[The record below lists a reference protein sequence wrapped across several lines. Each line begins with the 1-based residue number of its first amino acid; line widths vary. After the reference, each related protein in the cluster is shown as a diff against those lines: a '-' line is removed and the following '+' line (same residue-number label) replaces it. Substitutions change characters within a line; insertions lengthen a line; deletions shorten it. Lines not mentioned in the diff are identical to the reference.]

1 MNQEIQPFNF
11 NGTTLRTLLIQGEP
25 WFVLADLVKAIGLTS
40 TSRVAERLREK
51 GVSKT
56 HTQTAGGR
64 QEVTIIDEGN
74 LYRVIM
80 RSNSP
85 AAEPFESWVTDEV
98 IPTIRKTG
106 TYTTPQTLEQRSL
119 ALMGEL
125 TAVVQQQRAELE
137 VVRPKAEQFD
147 DFLSAE
153 GSYAVGEAAKVLQ
166 RAGIEVGP
174 LRLFKK
180 LDELKW
186 TYLRGGERHIMQ
198 AAIERGYLTAKA
210 QTYFDQNAGV
220 LKMAAPQVRVT
231 TKGLTRL
238 REILLPSIEELTQ
251 IAS

>member
-11 NGTTLRTLLIQGEP
+11 NGLQLRALLLEGTP
-25 WFVLADLVKAIGLTS
+25 WFVAKDVAKLLDYSDAQALTRRLNPDEVQNRQFVGSNPRGENLLNESGLYNAIFG
-40 TSRVAERLREK
+40 SRKPEANTFR
-51 GVSKT
+51 
-56 HTQTAGGR
+56 
-64 QEVTIIDEGN
+64 N
-74 LYRVIM
+74 
-80 RSNSP
+80 
-85 AAEPFESWVTDEV
+85 WVTNDV
-98 IPTIRKTG
+98 LPTIRKTG

-125 TAVVQQQRAELE
+125 TAVVQQQQAELE

-153 GSYAVGEAAKVLQ
+153 GSYAVGDAAKVLQ

-180 LDELKW
+180 LDDLKW
-186 TYLRGGERHIMQ
+186 TYLRGGERHITQ

-210 QTYFDQNAGV
+210 QSYFDQNAGV
-220 LKMAAPQVRVT
+220 RKMAAPQVRVT

-238 REILLPSIEELTQ
+238 RELLLPPIEELTQ

>member
-11 NGTTLRTLLIQGEP
+11 NGLQLRALLINGEP
-25 WFVLADLVKAIGLTS
+25 WFVAMDVAQVLGYALASDITRHLDND
-40 TSRVAERLREK
+40 EK
-51 GVSKT
+51 GMENLHTPGGEQTVS
-56 HTQTAGGR
+56 
-64 QEVTIIDEGN
+64 TINESG
-74 LYRVIM
+74 LYSAIL
-80 RSNSP
+80 RSRKLE
-85 AAEPFESWVTDEV
+85 AKAFKKWVTNDV
-98 IPTIRKTG
+98 LPTIRKTG

-174 LRLFKK
+174 IRLFKK

-220 LKMAAPQVRVT
+220 RKMAAPQVRVT

>member
-11 NGTTLRTLLIQGEP
+11 NNLQLRALLINEEP
-25 WFVLADLVKAIGLTS
+25 WFIAMDVAQVLGYDDAWNMTRRLDPEEIQNLQIGGFGNRGVNLINESGLYSAILGS
-40 TSRVAERLREK
+40 QNPEA
-51 GVSKT
+51 KT
-56 HTQTAGGR
+56 
-64 QEVTIIDEGN
+64 
-74 LYRVIM
+74 
-80 RSNSP
+80 
-85 AAEPFESWVTDEV
+85 FKKWVTTDV
-98 IPTIRKTG
+98 LPTIRKTG

-180 LDELKW
+180 LDDLKW

-220 LKMAAPQVRVT
+220 RKMAAPQVRVT

>member
-25 WFVLADLVKAIGLTS
+25 WFVLSDLAKALGLTNAS
-40 TSRVAERLREK
+40 VVANRLREK

-56 HTQTAGGR
+56 YTPTAGGR
-64 QEVTIIDEGN
+64 QLTTIIDEGN

-85 AAEPFESWVTDEV
+85 AAEPFESWVTDDV
-98 IPTIRKTG
+98 LPTIRKTG

-174 LRLFKK
+174 QRLFKK
-180 LDELKW
+180 LDDLKW

-198 AAIERGYLTAKA
+198 VAIERGYLTAKA
-210 QTYFDQNAGV
+210 QTYFDQNAGIR
-220 LKMAAPQVRVT
+220 KMAAPQVRVT

>member
-11 NGTTLRTLLIQGEP
+11 NGLQLRALLINGEP
-25 WFVLADLVKAIGLTS
+25 WFVAADVANLLGYDLATNM
-40 TSRVAERLREK
+40 SRNLDSEEK
-51 GVSKT
+51 GIHNMNTLGGEQKVS
-56 HTQTAGGR
+56 
-64 QEVTIIDEGN
+64 IINESG
-74 LYRVIM
+74 LYSAIM
-80 RSNSP
+80 RSRKP
-85 AAEPFESWVTDEV
+85 EAKAFKKWVTNDV
-98 IPTIRKTG
+98 LPTIRKTG
-106 TYTTPQTLEQRSL
+106 EYKTPQTLEQRSL

-174 LRLFKK
+174 QRLFKK

-220 LKMAAPQVRVT
+220 RKMAAPQVRVT

>member
-11 NGTTLRTLLIQGEP
+11 NGMDLRAMLIEDQP
-25 WFVLADLVKAIGLTS
+25 WFVAGDVAKLLGYRIAPDLTRRLDEEEKGYAKVRTPGGNQEVGIINESGLYKAVFRANTENVKAF
-40 TSRVAERLREK
+40 
-51 GVSKT
+51 
-56 HTQTAGGR
+56 Q
-64 QEVTIIDEGN
+64 N
-74 LYRVIM
+74 
-80 RSNSP
+80 
-85 AAEPFESWVTDEV
+85 WVTKEV
-98 IPTIRKTG
+98 LPTIRKTG
-106 TYTTPQTLEQRSL
+106 EYKTPQTLEQRSL

-125 TAVVQQQRAELE
+125 TTVVQQQQAELE

-153 GSYAVGEAAKVLQ
+153 GSYAVGDAAKVLQ
-166 RAGIEVGP
+166 RAGIEIGP

-180 LDELKW
+180 LDDLKW

-220 LKMAAPQVRVT
+220 RKMAAPQVRVT

>member
-11 NGTTLRTLLIQGEP
+11 NGLQLRALLIKEEP
-25 WFVLADLVKAIGLTS
+25 WFIAMDVAQVLGYDDAWNMTRRLDPEEIQNLQIGGFGNRGVNLINESGLYSAILGS
-40 TSRVAERLREK
+40 QNPEA
-51 GVSKT
+51 KT
-56 HTQTAGGR
+56 
-64 QEVTIIDEGN
+64 
-74 LYRVIM
+74 
-80 RSNSP
+80 
-85 AAEPFESWVTDEV
+85 FKKWVTNDV
-98 IPTIRKTG
+98 LPTIRKTG
-106 TYTTPQTLEQRSL
+106 EYKTPQTLEQRSL

-125 TAVVQQQRAELE
+125 TAVVQQQQAELE

-180 LDELKW
+180 LDDLKW

-210 QTYFDQNAGV
+210 QSYFDQNAGV
-220 LKMAAPQVRVT
+220 RKMAAPQVRVT

>member
-1 MNQEIQPFNF
+1 MTQEIQPFNF
-11 NGTTLRTLLIQGEP
+11 NGLQLRALLLDGEP
-25 WFVLADLVKAIGLTS
+25 WFVAADVANFLGYRMASDMTRSLTETQKGTHSVRTPGGGQDLAIISEPGLYS
-40 TSRVAERLREK
+40 A
-51 GVSKT
+51 
-56 HTQTAGGR
+56 
-64 QEVTIIDEGN
+64 
-74 LYRVIM
+74 IM
-80 RSNSP
+80 RSRKIE
-85 AAEPFESWVTDEV
+85 ALPFQNWVTTDV
-98 IPTIRKTG
+98 LPTIRKTG

-180 LDELKW
+180 LDDLKW
-186 TYLRGGERHIMQ
+186 TYLRSGERHIMQ

-220 LKMAAPQVRVT
+220 RKMAAPQVRVT

>member
-11 NGTTLRTLLIQGEP
+11 NDLQLRALLINEEP
-25 WFVLADLVKAIGLTS
+25 WFIAMDVAQVLGYDDAWNMTRRLDPEEIQNLQIGGFGNRGVNLINESGLYSAILGSQNPEAKAF
-40 TSRVAERLREK
+40 K
-51 GVSKT
+51 K
-56 HTQTAGGR
+56 
-64 QEVTIIDEGN
+64 
-74 LYRVIM
+74 
-80 RSNSP
+80 
-85 AAEPFESWVTDEV
+85 WVTNDV
-98 IPTIRKTG
+98 LPTIRKTG
-106 TYTTPQTLEQRSL
+106 EYKTPQTLEQRSL

-166 RAGIEVGP
+166 RAGIEIGP

-180 LDELKW
+180 LDDLKW

-220 LKMAAPQVRVT
+220 HKMAAPQVRVT

>member
-11 NGTTLRTLLIQGEP
+11 NGLQLRALLINEEP
-25 WFVLADLVKAIGLTS
+25 WFIAMDVAQVLGYDDAWNMTRRLDPEEIQNLQIGGFGNRGVNLINESGLYSAILGS
-40 TSRVAERLREK
+40 QNPEA
-51 GVSKT
+51 KT
-56 HTQTAGGR
+56 
-64 QEVTIIDEGN
+64 
-74 LYRVIM
+74 
-80 RSNSP
+80 
-85 AAEPFESWVTDEV
+85 FKKWVTTDV
-98 IPTIRKTG
+98 LPTIRKTG
-106 TYTTPQTLEQRSL
+106 EYKTPQTLEQRSL

-220 LKMAAPQVRVT
+220 RKMAAPQVRVT

>member
-11 NGTTLRTLLIQGEP
+11 NGLQLRALLINGEP
-25 WFVLADLVKAIGLTS
+25 WFVAADVANLLGYDLATNM
-40 TSRVAERLREK
+40 SRNLDPEEK
-51 GVSKT
+51 GIHNMNTLGGEQKVS
-56 HTQTAGGR
+56 
-64 QEVTIIDEGN
+64 IINESG
-74 LYRVIM
+74 LYSAIM
-80 RSNSP
+80 RSRKP
-85 AAEPFESWVTDEV
+85 EAKAFKKWVTNDV
-98 IPTIRKTG
+98 LPTIRKTG
-106 TYTTPQTLEQRSL
+106 EYKTPQTLEQRSL

-180 LDELKW
+180 LDDLKW

-210 QTYFDQNAGV
+210 QSYFDQNAGV
-220 LKMAAPQVRVT
+220 RKMAAPQVRVT

>member
-11 NGTTLRTLLIQGEP
+11 NGLQLRALLINGEP
-25 WFVLADLVKAIGLTS
+25 WFVAADVANLLGYDLATNM
-40 TSRVAERLREK
+40 SRNLDPEEK
-51 GVSKT
+51 GIHNMNTLGGEQKVS
-56 HTQTAGGR
+56 
-64 QEVTIIDEGN
+64 IINESG
-74 LYRVIM
+74 LYSAIM
-80 RSNSP
+80 RSRKP
-85 AAEPFESWVTDEV
+85 EAKAFKKWVTTDV
-98 IPTIRKTG
+98 LPTIRKNG
-106 TYTTPQTLEQRSL
+106 EYKTPQTLEQRSL

-210 QTYFDQNAGV
+210 QSYFDQNAGV
-220 LKMAAPQVRVT
+220 RKMAAPQVRVT

>member
-11 NGTTLRTLLIQGEP
+11 NGLQLRALLINEEP
-25 WFVLADLVKAIGLTS
+25 WFIAMDVAQVLGYDDAWNMTRRLDPEEIQNLQIGGFGNRGVNLINESGLYSAILGS
-40 TSRVAERLREK
+40 QNPEA
-51 GVSKT
+51 KT
-56 HTQTAGGR
+56 
-64 QEVTIIDEGN
+64 
-74 LYRVIM
+74 
-80 RSNSP
+80 
-85 AAEPFESWVTDEV
+85 FKKWVTTDV
-98 IPTIRKTG
+98 LPTIRKTG

-180 LDELKW
+180 LDDLKW

-220 LKMAAPQVRVT
+220 RKMAAPQVRVT

>member
-11 NGTTLRTLLIQGEP
+11 NGLQLRALLINEEP
-25 WFVLADLVKAIGLTS
+25 WFIAMDVAQVLGYDDAWNMTRRLDPEEIQNLQIGGFGNRGVNLINESGLYSAILGS
-40 TSRVAERLREK
+40 QNPEA
-51 GVSKT
+51 KT
-56 HTQTAGGR
+56 
-64 QEVTIIDEGN
+64 
-74 LYRVIM
+74 
-80 RSNSP
+80 
-85 AAEPFESWVTDEV
+85 FKKWVTTDV
-98 IPTIRKTG
+98 LPTIRKTG

-198 AAIERGYLTAKA
+198 VAIERGYLTAKA

-220 LKMAAPQVRVT
+220 RKMAAPQVRVT

>member
-11 NGTTLRTLLIQGEP
+11 NDLQLRALLINEEP
-25 WFVLADLVKAIGLTS
+25 WFIAMDVAQVLGYDDAWNLTRRLDPEEIQNLQIGGFGNRGVNLINESGLYSAILGS
-40 TSRVAERLREK
+40 QNPEA
-51 GVSKT
+51 KT
-56 HTQTAGGR
+56 
-64 QEVTIIDEGN
+64 
-74 LYRVIM
+74 
-80 RSNSP
+80 
-85 AAEPFESWVTDEV
+85 FKKWVTTDV
-98 IPTIRKTG
+98 LPTIRKTG

-180 LDELKW
+180 LDDLKW

-220 LKMAAPQVRVT
+220 RKMAAPQVRVT

-238 REILLPSIEELTQ
+238 RELLLPSIEELTQ